1 MKRGIFIM
9 VLNAIFTIAV
19 ISLSWYGA
27 EILLYGYSQPS
38 VVKAFAVLYMT
49 LSSLAHQTRRGVV
62 IYGTKEAFL
71 PPLHANAN
79 VHMTTPDKRAEN
91 SAVVG
96 WVIEIKI

>member
-1 MKRGIFIM
+1 MD
-9 VLNAIFTIAV
+9 
-19 ISLSWYGA
+19 
-27 EILLYGYSQPS
+27 
-38 VVKAFAVLYMT
+38 
-49 LSSLAHQTRRGVV
+49 V